1 MEASRRAIKPAAAV
15 LPMKSIRSGV
25 LWTLLALLAACN
37 LTEEIHLK
45 PDGSGSIALSFD
57 GSGMLEMAGE
67 ELLDST
73 SVATDS
79 VVYFSDIL
87 KEKKDSI
94 ATLPVAEQERLKR
107 LEPYRMRMKSD
118 PEANEMFLT
127 LERDFSSLAD
137 VEESFN
143 AFQRAGTLDPEPN
156 AGGLPGTPEIYES
169 TRVSYRFDDRVFSR
183 RSEITDSVLHQQRLD
198 SLEGTAMFLSGS
210 TYTLKIHFPS
220 RVRAADSESATLSLD
235 GKTLIQ
241 EVEFMDY
248 LRDPGILD
256 IRVELEE

>member
-1 MEASRRAIKPAAAV
+1 
-15 LPMKSIRSGV
+15 MKSIRN
-25 LWTLLALLAACN
+25 WALLALVAVFGACN

-45 PDGSGSIALSFD
+45 PDGSGTIALSFD

-79 VVYFSDIL
+79 IIYFSDIL
-87 KEKKDSI
+87 EEKKDSI
-94 ATLPVAEQERLKR
+94 ATLPEAEQERLRR
-107 LEPYRMRMKSD
+107 LEPYRMRMKSN
-118 PEANEMFLT
+118 PVANEMLLT
-127 LERDFSSLAD
+127 LERDFSSLAE

-156 AGGLPGTPEIYES
+156 AGGMPGTPEIYES

-220 RVRAADSESATLSLD
+220 RVRVADSETATLSMD

-248 LRDPGILD
+248 LRDPGVLD

>member
-1 MEASRRAIKPAAAV
+1 
-15 LPMKSIRSGV
+15 MKSIRYG
-25 LWTLLALLAACN
+25 TLLALLAVAGACN
-37 LTEEIHLK
+37 LTEEIYLE

-73 SVATDS
+73 SVAMDS
-79 VVYFSDIL
+79 VVYFSEIL
-87 KEKKDSI
+87 EEKKDSI
-94 ATLPVAEQERLKR
+94 ATLPLAEQERLKS
-107 LEPYRMRMKSD
+107 LEPYRLRMQSN
-118 PEANEMFLT
+118 PAAGEMLFT
-127 LERDFSSLAD
+127 LERDFASLAE

-143 AFQRAGTLDPEPN
+143 AFQRAGSLDPEPN
-156 AGGLPGTPEIYES
+156 AGAMPGTPEIYES
-169 TRVSYRFDDRVFSR
+169 TRVSYRFGDRVFSR
-183 RSEITDSVLHQQRLD
+183 RSEITDSVLHRQRLD

-220 RVRAADSESATLSLD
+220 RIRSASSETATLSMD

-241 EVEFMDY
+241 EVEFMEY
-248 LRDPGILD
+248 LRDPGVLD